1 MNLSNISEI
10 KISYIPKFK
19 NKDLPKIDSSLTA
32 SKLVKQNWDDI
43 DYYESFAILLLNR
56 ANKVL
61 GMRTISTGG
70 ISGTVVDPKLIFQAA
85 LKANASGIILV
96 HNHPSGN
103 IQASEADKKITNK
116 IISGGKFLDITVL
129 DHLIITSD
137 SYLSFADKNLLL

>member
-19 NKDLPKIDSSLTA
+19 NKDLPKINSSLTA

-116 IISGGKFLDITVL
+116 IISGGKLLDITVL

-137 SYLSFADKNLLL
+137 NYLSFADENLLL